1 MTCICIFLCSLNVQN
16 VQYFNKKIIGYA
28 LAKTLKDYYFANI
41 MGMLT
46 EQSDKYNI

>member
-1 MTCICIFLCSLNVQN
+1 MFKTSNILI
-16 VQYFNKKIIGYA
+16 KKIIGYA
-28 LAKTLKDYYFANI
+28 LAKTLKDYYFSNI